1 MSELKA
7 TPGPW
12 TVYPDVDGNF
22 FYVAQQDGAT
32 YTPDYSDVCGLSC
45 QTWSGE
51 RFNVHQAN
59 AHLIAAAPELYDSL
73 KALLDALDDN
83 GSCQYE
89 ALREEGRDALAK
101 SRGEL

>member
-1 MSELKA
+1 M
-7 TPGPW
+7 
-12 TVYPDVDGNF
+12 
-22 FYVAQQDGAT
+22 Q
-32 YTPDYSDVCGLSC
+32 
-45 QTWSGE
+45 
-51 RFNVHQAN
+51 QAN

-83 GSCQYE
+83 GSGQYE